1 MTPAQQLISYTKV
14 SSLQKTDLKKA
25 WKANR
30 IPEFIV
36 SISNAIDLYEIIYTT
51 KWHDGT
57 QIKASGLYFQPL
69 KNKTLVPQLI
79 YHHGT
84 QIKKERTREIYGENI
99 ISAGFSANGYAV
111 IMPDYI
117 GLGKGDRTHLYQH
130 SDSEA
135 DAAIDMYFA
144 VQELN
149 NRLNYKTNSQLYLT
163 GYSQGGHACMATHK
177 KLQEHFPEI
186 EITASSPMSGSYD
199 MSGAQSEVMFSPYP
213 DPAYLPYLLMS
224 YDEIYNITDGNLSS
238 LFRAPYDSIISE
250 IYTGDLDIF
259 QINDYLPEIP
269 VDVVQPELINQYL
282 NNPNFIFKLALDA
295 NNLTD
300 WKTDVPTQFC
310 YCAGD
315 KRVLKENSIVA
326 YNSMKDNG
334 SRYVSLRKVG
344 NKIDHITCAGYAFV
358 YTQLWFDGFKK
369 ESNKGGRGN
378 LLKRFALSLKKSF
391 S

>member
-1 MTPAQQLISYTKV
+1 MTSAQELISYTKV
-14 SSLQKTDLKKA
+14 SSLKKTDLKKA
-25 WKANR
+25 WKANG

-36 SISNAIDLYEIIYTT
+36 NVSHAIDLYEIIYTT

-57 QIKASGLYFQPL
+57 QIKASGLYFKPL

-84 QIKKERTREIYGENI
+84 QIKKEGSREVYGENI

-224 YDEIYNITDGNLSS
+224 YDEIYNILSEFS
-238 LFRAPYDSIISE
+238 KTIFYKGMWKLGKQYFGTGISE
-250 IYTGDLDIF
+250 MYRSLNRKVFLKEILTYIPDVELSDLQPRVAGVRAQAVSSSGDL
-259 QINDYLPEIP
+259 
-269 VDVVQPELINQYL
+269 
-282 NNPNFIFKLALDA
+282 
-295 NNLTD
+295 
-300 WKTDVPTQFC
+300 
-310 YCAGD
+310 
-315 KRVLKENSIVA
+315 
-326 YNSMKDNG
+326 
-334 SRYVSLRKVG
+334 
-344 NKIDHITCAGYAFV
+344 IDDFV
-358 YTQLWFDGFKK
+358 FE
-369 ESNKGGRGN
+369 ESNN
-378 LLKRFALSLKKSF
+378 SLHVLNAPSPAATASLAIGEFIAKKVN
-391 S
+391 